1 MHNLSLL
8 DKMFKKARLL
18 LIGATL
24 MALTGCLGTPDEPK
38 TKDFAK
44 IEKRK
49 DFAVHTMKREHKP
62 SKTMRKTT
70 KNLILI
76 TADTFLTDQFQ
87 PLLNAAYKDKKTPTL
102 NQFAWW
108 AYRPLLS
115 DIYNKVIYLDVE
127 QAKHAIITDAIQY
140 MEKQPEKFDL
150 IILSHGIPNHLTTGE
165 VGYFM
170 SFKEIQDLGTLKKLN
185 LVFMQACFGKTLAQD
200 WLNAGA
206 RRVMSYEGFNR
217 NFFFVGIFLN
227 HHRFYDED
235 GAFFTA
241 KRDMEKELDRNQLY
255 KAIIKRGLGTDVKG
269 YLAQVEEPLIDKS
282 TSRK

>member
-1 MHNLSLL
+1 MYKQILKN
-8 DKMFKKARLL
+8 ARLV
-18 LIGATL
+18 IVAASM

-44 IEKRK
+44 IEKRS
-49 DFAVHTMKREHKP
+49 DYSIYTMKREHKP

-108 AYRPLLS
+108 AYQPLIS

-127 QAKHAIITDAIQY
+127 QAKHAIITDAIRY
-140 MEKQPEKFDL
+140 MEKQPLQFDL
-150 IILSHGIPNHLTTGE
+150 IVLSHGIPNHLTTGE

-170 SFKEIQDLGTLKKLN
+170 SFKEIQDLGKVKNLN
-185 LVFMQACFGKTLAQD
+185 LVFMQACFGKSLAQD

-217 NFFFVGIFLN
+217 NFFFIGIFLD

-241 KRDMEKELDRNQLY
+241 KRDMEKELEKKDLY

-269 YLAQVEEPLIDKS
+269 YLSQVEEPLIDKN
-282 TSRK
+282 SRRK